1 MSLELVKVLDAPS
14 LDLVS
19 EANHRIA
26 NHLAMI
32 AGLMRSQGARIFE
45 KRQAM
50 TAQEVRLTLE
60 EFAARLETVGKIH
73 RLLSHSD
80 DADPIDVD
88 PYLRSIA
95 ERILSSL
102 SHAGEIELQCD
113 LRASCVLS
121 SEKAITLGLLVGE
134 LVTNAVKY
142 AHPAGVAGK
151 ISVDASMTREG
162 FILINV
168 SDDGVGFPEGL
179 DPLEGGGMGLRIVK
193 GLTAKLGGT
202 ISFDNHGLGLSCTLL
217 APHGRVELRAVS

>member
-1 MSLELVKVLDAPS
+1 MSLELVRTLDTSAF
-14 LDLVS
+14 DVVA

-45 KRQAM
+45 QQQTM
-50 TAQEVRLTLE
+50 TGREVRLTLE
-60 EFAARLETVGKIH
+60 EFAARLETVARVH
-73 RLLSHSD
+73 RMLSQSD
-80 DADPIDVD
+80 EGDPVDVD
-88 PYLRSIA
+88 AYLRSIA
-95 ERILSSL
+95 ERMLSSL
-102 SHAGEIELQCD
+102 SLAREMKLHCD

-142 AHPAGVAGK
+142 AHPAGVAGI
-151 ISVDASMTREG
+151 ISVEASMSRDG
-162 FILINV
+162 ILINV

-179 DPLEGGGMGLRIVK
+179 DPLEGGGMGLRIIQ

-202 ISFDNHGLGLSCTLL
+202 ISFENYGLGLSCTLL
-217 APHGRVELRAVS
+217 VPHGKVELRAVS